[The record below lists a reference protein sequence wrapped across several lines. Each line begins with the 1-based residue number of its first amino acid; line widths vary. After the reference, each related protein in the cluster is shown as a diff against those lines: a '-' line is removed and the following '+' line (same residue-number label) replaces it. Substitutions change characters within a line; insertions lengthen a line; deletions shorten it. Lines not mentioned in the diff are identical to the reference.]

1 MHVLKRLF
9 LTAVLVLGAIASIGW
24 KYQNY
29 LENPWTRDG
38 QVRAQVIQITPRVTG
53 PIVSLQVNDN
63 SLVSVG
69 ETLFE
74 IDPRT
79 YQVALDQAKA
89 SLAQSQVGLAK
100 AQDEARRRQA
110 LHKRDPGSVSV
121 STLIN
126 LKKAVE
132 SAKAGVKVARTTVVQ
147 AALNLEFTQVKA
159 PTDGFVTNLT
169 LRNGSQVVANKPS
182 IGLID
187 RNSFWIEAFFKET
200 DIRDVGY
207 GETAIVTLMAYP
219 DQPLEGKVE
228 SLGYGIAHK
237 DGSTGVELLP
247 NVNPN
252 FQWIRLAQRIPVRI
266 KLESVPDNMQLRVG
280 TSASVMIIKHPH
292 VEHQS
297 NGEIDG

>member
-1 MHVLKRLF
+1 MLKRLF

-63 SLVSVG
+63 SMVSVG

-132 SAKAGVKVARTTVVQ
+132 SAKAGVKVARTTVAQ

-228 SLGYGIAHK
+228 SIGYGIAHK

-266 KLESVPDNMQLRVG
+266 KLDSVPDNIQLRVG

-292 VEHQS
+292 VEHQL